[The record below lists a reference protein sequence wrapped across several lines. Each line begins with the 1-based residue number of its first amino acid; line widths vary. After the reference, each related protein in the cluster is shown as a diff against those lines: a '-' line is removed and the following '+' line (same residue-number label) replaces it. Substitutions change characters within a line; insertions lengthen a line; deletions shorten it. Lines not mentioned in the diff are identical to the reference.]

1 MPKENRQ
8 VAKWQASPEKM
19 DERINRLRTA
29 EECEI
34 FSRNVTERGFP
45 ELAARARRRAVE
57 LQAATHDT
65 RSEAERD
72 ALEAVY
78 AYEQILSKAR
88 RKKTRA
94 TGTWQMIRRRGIIE
108 AIQSLVN
115 RNIGEADYTTL
126 KETGMQ
132 DLAFESIVLKHPA
145 VFDPETVKRCT
156 ARLEEWVQ
164 A

>member
-1 MPKENRQ
+1 MAKESHQ
-8 VAKWQASPEKM
+8 VKKWQASPEKM

-34 FSRNVTERGFP
+34 FSRNVTERGYP
-45 ELAARARRRAVE
+45 ELAARAQRRAVE

-65 RSEAERD
+65 QNEAERD

-78 AYEQILSKAR
+78 AYERILSKAK

-94 TGTWQMIRRRGIIE
+94 TGTWQMIKRLGIIE
-108 AIQSLVN
+108 AIQRQVN
-115 RNIGEADYTTL
+115 RNAGEADYTAL

-132 DLAFESIVLKHPA
+132 DLAFESIVLKHPEA
-145 VFDPETVKRCT
+145 FESETVKRCA
-156 ARLEEWVQ
+156 ARLAEWVQ